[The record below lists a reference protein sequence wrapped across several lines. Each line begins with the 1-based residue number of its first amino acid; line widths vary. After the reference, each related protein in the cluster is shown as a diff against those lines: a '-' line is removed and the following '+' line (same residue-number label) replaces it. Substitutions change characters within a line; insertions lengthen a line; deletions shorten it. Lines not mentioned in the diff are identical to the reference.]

1 MRFWFK
7 KGAWASKKGYAVIE
21 GLMPETVRS
30 IAVIRHTALGD
41 MLLTRPFLFE
51 LRKAF
56 PQAKITFSV
65 LDHYTRGVPE
75 DLVDRVHIV
84 YRKGKDRLS
93 LKKKIENLQDLGE
106 HDIIFDLADT
116 SRSLLLCLLNTARL
130 KIGFP
135 YKAIY
140 RYLVYDATLLRSDFV
155 FEAELLLHML
165 HLLGIRTAHPPD
177 FHLRPTPPPTGLPYL
192 VYFTGASTDAKR
204 WSLGHF
210 KQLIA
215 AMATSYPKHNHIILK
230 GIGDW
235 ESISALLEGTEEK
248 ANIKSAQIDTLE
260 ETLSFLKGASLVISN
275 DTGIR
280 HAAIAIQ
287 TPTLGLFFGASPGS
301 TQPYRYW
308 PRYEGHD
315 IVFCLDGAE
324 PSVTEVITAAI
335 KLMDEIEKRKEN
347 TPSTHER
354 LTPR

>member
-7 KGAWASKKGYAVIE
+7 KGAWASKKGWAAIKH
-21 GLMPETVRS
+21 LNPEALRS

-56 PQAKITFSV
+56 PKAKITLSV
-65 LDHYTRGVPE
+65 LDHYTRGAPE

-84 YRKGKDRLS
+84 YRKGNDHLS
-93 LKKKIENLQDLGE
+93 LKKKIENLQDLGD

-116 SRSLLLCLLNTARL
+116 SRSLLLCLLNKAQL

-135 YKAIY
+135 YKTIY
-140 RYLVYDATLLRSDFV
+140 RYLVYDATILRSDFV

-165 HLLGIRTAHPPD
+165 QLLGIRTAHPPD
-177 FHLRPTPPPTGLPYL
+177 FHLQPSAPPCERPYL

-204 WSLGHF
+204 WSLQKF

-215 AMATSYPKHNHIILK
+215 EMSGAYPAHDHIILK

-235 ESISALLEGTEEK
+235 ESISELLEGNEEK
-248 ANIKSAQIDTLE
+248 GNIKSIQIDKLE
-260 ETLSFLKGASLVISN
+260 ETLAFIKGADLLISN

-280 HAAIAIQ
+280 HVGIAVQ
-287 TPTLGLFFGASPGS
+287 TPTLCLFFGTGKGS
-301 TQPYRYW
+301 TQPFRYW
-308 PRYEGHD
+308 PRYGLHD
-315 IVFCLDGAE
+315 IVYRLDG
-324 PSVTEVITAAI
+324 TEVEVETAFAAAAR
-335 KLMDEIEKRKEN
+335 LMDGIRKAKKITGNDLGKRQ
-347 TPSTHER
+347 SS
-354 LTPR
+354 